1 MAVEVCAIAHALQGR
16 CRTGRTEKCSFR
28 GCAKPDNWRH
38 GEYLRIDAG
47 APWFGPTS
55 SSATPRPSGAGGVR
69 QGKRKGGVMNGEEL
83 MERHKPE
90 LLAILRDASPAVQGN
105 RQVAAFLGRVLDDEE
120 AVDLMPPRRPP
131 LPGEEAF
138 WWCIEQLLLLCDIAR
153 PANDPYLLMVLE
165 DLKSFAERVECRQPL
180 PPGYRLD
187 WLGE

>member
-16 CRTGRTEKCSFR
+16 CRTGRTEKCSFG
-28 GCAKPDNWRH
+28 GCARLDNLRH
-38 GEYLRIDAG
+38 GEDLRIDAG
-47 APWFGPTS
+47 APRFGPT

-83 MERHKPE
+83 MERRKPE

-153 PANDPYLLMVLE
+153 PANDPHLLMVLE
-165 DLKSFAERVECRQPL
+165 DLKSFAERVERRQPL
-180 PPGYRLD
+180 PLGYRLD
-187 WLGE
+187 WPGE